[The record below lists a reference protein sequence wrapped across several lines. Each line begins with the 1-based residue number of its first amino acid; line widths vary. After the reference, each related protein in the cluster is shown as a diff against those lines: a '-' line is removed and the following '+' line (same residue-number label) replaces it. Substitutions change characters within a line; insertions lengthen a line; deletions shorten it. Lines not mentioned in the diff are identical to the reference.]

1 MGKITNAAVQGAL
14 GVRSTWMSNAR
25 KGAQLVR
32 KYGRGGK
39 CENAEV
45 VAELDCETKEGAKG
59 LFAFFEKKKLELD

>member
-1 MGKITNAAVQGAL
+1 
-14 GVRSTWMSNAR
+14 MSNAR

-45 VAELDCETKEGAKG
+45 VAELDRETKEGAKG